1 MWNSTLRYSLVVP
14 VLLLVLVVCSG
25 CTGVQSASSNTAA
38 GYTDLTVEEF
48 KQKIDDAREHPTGIT
63 ILDVRTPTEF
73 ERERLRDAVNL
84 DVSAGVFRDRAA
96 RLDRDGTY
104 LIYCQ
109 IGTRSAHAASI
120 MAELG
125 FSKVYNMKGGIA
137 KWKDAG
143 NPTVTGI

>member
-1 MWNSTLRYSLVVP
+1 MWNSTLRYSLVVL
-14 VLLLVLVVCSG
+14 VLLVALVCSG
-25 CTGVQSASSNTAA
+25 CTGVQSAPSNAAA
-38 GYTDLTVEEF
+38 GFTDLTVEES
-48 KQKIDDAREHPTGIT
+48 KQKIDEFRDRPTDLT

-84 DVSAGVFRDRAA
+84 DVSAGVFRDRVA
-96 RLDRDGTY
+96 RLDRNKTY
-104 LIYCQ
+104 LVYCQ